1 MRDWTPSH
9 VAIFFE
15 DFALKDDMSLRRLR
29 CICGSIAVDKRAVLR
44 DSMEGYNGLYL
55 SLMPGSNAL
64 YQEGPRGRFV
74 ETLNMLSASSID
86 MFRPKGDPLVAVA
99 PSLPLTEGAE
109 ARCGQ
114 HGSAS

>member
-9 VAIFFE
+9 VAISFE

-29 CICGSIAVDKRAVLR
+29 CVCGSIAVDKRAVLR

-64 YQEGPRGRFV
+64 YRDHRVNARVGSMHDFLTFSTPQ
-74 ETLNMLSASSID
+74 N
-86 MFRPKGDPLVAVA
+86 KAVQLRTKA
-99 PSLPLTEGAE
+99 IIIGKVSKVIY
-109 ARCGQ
+109 
-114 HGSAS
+114 